1 MTETSDKEETT
12 VSAESPVPSVVEMEV
27 GALLGKTEPAPQAQ
41 TQPTAPVPGADPMP
55 SADPS
60 VGYQKKALFDPPF
73 YRRLAITWGG
83 IVLALSLSPVT
94 PDQLHQLGDKPQH
107 FAAYALLSFLV
118 MRGWAGTRFLFVIF
132 LGVLVLGAA
141 IEGLQWFVPGR
152 SMEMLDVL
160 ANAFGTVTGLIVAAA
175 WISLRAKPAPRAPA
189 PNPGTPPE

>member
-1 MTETSDKEETT
+1 MTETDDNETT
-12 VSAESPVPSVVEMEV
+12 VSARSAVPSVVEMEV
-27 GALLGKTEPAPQAQ
+27 GALLGKTEPAPRAQ
-41 TQPTAPVPGADPMP
+41 TQPSAPGPGADPG
-55 SADPS
+55 
-60 VGYQKKALFDPPF
+60 VGHQKKALFDPLF

-83 IVLALSLSPVT
+83 IVVALSLSPVT

-107 FAAYALLSFLV
+107 FVAYALLSFLV

-132 LGVLVLGAA
+132 LSVLVLGAA

-175 WISLRAKPAPRAPA
+175 WISFRAKPAPRAPA